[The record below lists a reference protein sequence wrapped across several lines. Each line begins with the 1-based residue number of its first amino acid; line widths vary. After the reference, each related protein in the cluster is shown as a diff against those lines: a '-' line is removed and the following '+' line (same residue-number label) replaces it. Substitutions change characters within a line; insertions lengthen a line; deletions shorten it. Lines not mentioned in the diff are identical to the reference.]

1 MTTKSEWL
9 EITIE
14 VPAEAVD
21 FSDCGDGCGE
31 VYGLRCAKLKVGTRY
46 GTEMLPVLE
55 FADGPR
61 ATQLMH
67 EWLGTDRPDPDELDE
82 ASRNL
87 ARMAAEVRE
96 VARRVWQKRMECI
109 AEQERQAHFDDPL
122 SKRGA

>member
-46 GTEMLPVLE
+46 GTELLPVLE
-55 FADGPR
+55 FADGPL

-67 EWLGTDRPDPDELDE
+67 KALGEQKVATELPEEDKRTL
-82 ASRNL
+82 ALMADHSR
-87 ARMAAEVRE
+87 RMRE
-96 VARRVWQKRMECI
+96 I

-122 SKRGA
+122 SKRRA